1 MLRLYKYLDKRYKWL
16 SFVTIFLTS
25 LQVISFLLIPILVG
39 QIVGL
44 VAQSKLPNGPQNFEI
59 LRIPFSYATREIAIK
74 NMAIYFVF
82 VLLFGAI
89 SSIGASILASY
100 ISNSGSKQ
108 IRSKLWAHIGELS
121 QKDIEAFTHA
131 KILTRFTI
139 DISRIQFGLVSL
151 LRMLIIGPSYL
162 IFGLVFAFLTNLNLS
177 IILAVMAPVLAITMI
192 ISGSIIGPIF
202 KKEQKMHDKINNESQ
217 ENILGIRVIKSY
229 NLEQSQSEKFDQANE
244 NWRKTAFK
252 SWFSFNLTF
261 NFISIFS
268 NLTLVFI
275 IYIAGITSRNIT
287 TQAEFT
293 KVITNVTTF
302 TNYVIFITIGV
313 VMLSFTIFN
322 IFRAKVSAKRVLEIL
337 NKVPDI
343 KFVESNKK
351 ITNGLIEFDHVSFRY
366 YDSSENNVLE
376 NISFKIKPG
385 EILGIIGPTGSGKS
399 TIAKLL
405 NLDFKIKYGNI
416 KIDGHEITEIDTISL
431 RESIS
436 HVYQV
441 PSLLSGT
448 IKSNFLLANPNANDD
463 DMIWAAKNAC
473 AFEYIN
479 RFNDK
484 FEHEV
489 NKKGTNLSGGQ
500 KQRLSIAQ
508 GLIRKPKILIL
519 DDSTSALDANT
530 EKKIRENIRREFSQN
545 KISTLIISQKISS
558 IIDADKLIVLNHGQI
573 IGSGSHSELMKTN
586 DIYREIA
593 LSQGGEND

>member
-82 VLLFGAI
+82 VLLFGAV

-229 NLEQSQSEKFDQANE
+229 NLEQSQLEKFDQANE
-244 NWRKTAFK
+244 NWRKAAFK

-530 EKKIRENIRREFSQN
+530 EKKVRENIRREFSQN

-558 IIDADKLIVLNHGQI
+558 IIDADKIIVLNHGQI

>member
-82 VLLFGAI
+82 VLLFGAV

-508 GLIRKPKILIL
+508 GLIRKLKILIL

-530 EKKIRENIRREFSQN
+530 EKKVRENIRREFSQN

-558 IIDADKLIVLNHGQI
+558 IIDADKIIVLNHGQI

>member
-59 LRIPFSYATREIAIK
+59 LRISFSYATREIAIK

-82 VLLFGAI
+82 VLLFGAV

-530 EKKIRENIRREFSQN
+530 EKKVRENIRREFSQN

-558 IIDADKLIVLNHGQI
+558 IIDADKIIVLNHGQI